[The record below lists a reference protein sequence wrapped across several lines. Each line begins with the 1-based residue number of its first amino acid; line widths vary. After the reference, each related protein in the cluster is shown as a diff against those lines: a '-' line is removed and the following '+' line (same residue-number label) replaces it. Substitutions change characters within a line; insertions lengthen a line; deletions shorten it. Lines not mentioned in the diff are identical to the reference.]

1 MKISPEDQELV
12 DKYEWRVNSRGYI
25 VRRGR
30 NNSQNY
36 LHHLIIGKPKKGFVV
51 DHIDGDKENNTREN
65 LRICKQAE
73 NCANSKISKNN
84 TSGFKGVSWN
94 KALKKWHAY
103 IMLNR
108 KRIHLGYFKDKLEA
122 AKAYNKAALK
132 YFGEFARLNEV
143 AI

>member
-1 MKISPEDQELV
+1 LKISPEDQELV

-65 LRICKQAE
+65 L
-73 NCANSKISKNN
+73 N
-84 TSGFKGVSWN
+84 
-94 KALKKWHAY
+94 
-103 IMLNR
+103 
-108 KRIHLGYFKDKLEA
+108 
-122 AKAYNKAALK
+122 
-132 YFGEFARLNEV
+132 
-143 AI
+143 